1 MATYKPKYTRPIKY
15 PPGTVNIDIISLIF
29 VLLIVGFILYLTRR
43 YWFDYHENKRIIVGM
58 PATSYI
64 PISSSLLRS
73 SEATFGVMPLQMGTI
88 GGISTRLDVLNDPYI
103 PPVKMD
109 GYTWSKTSSDVRGL
123 PPIISPIEVPITPT
137 CNISSNSF
145 SNSSGSEATFGV
157 RLGPAGGYLPV
168 NVETRGIRSDY
179 SQIGILTKS
188 GGGSNKFSKRKMFS
202 DDMPDDGWEGS
213 ETRLILPLMG
223 RRSLTGRDKWQYY
236 TMSNTG
242 VVNTKLPI
250 KIRGR
255 NCSSE
260 YGCDEITDGDMVYVQ
275 GYNHGFQATVYENA
289 TFSYIPV
296 L

>member
-29 VLLIVGFILYLTRR
+29 AVLIVVFMLYLAYR
-43 YWFDYHENKRIIVGM
+43 YWFDNHENKRIIVGM
-58 PATSYI
+58 PATG
-64 PISSSLLRS
+64 ISNF
-73 SEATFGVMPLQMGTI
+73 SEVRLGNI

-109 GYTWSKTSSDVRGL
+109 GYIWEKTSGDVRGL

-137 CNISSNSF
+137 YNIR
-145 SNSSGSEATFGV
+145 SNSSSG
-157 RLGPAGGYLPV
+157 GGYLPV

-188 GGGSNKFSKRKMFS
+188 AGGPNKFSKRKMFS
-202 DDMPDDGWEGS
+202 DDISDDGWEGS

-223 RRSLTGRDKWQYY
+223 RRSLSGRDKWQYY

-260 YGCDEITDGDMVYVQ
+260 YGCDEIMDGDMVYVQ